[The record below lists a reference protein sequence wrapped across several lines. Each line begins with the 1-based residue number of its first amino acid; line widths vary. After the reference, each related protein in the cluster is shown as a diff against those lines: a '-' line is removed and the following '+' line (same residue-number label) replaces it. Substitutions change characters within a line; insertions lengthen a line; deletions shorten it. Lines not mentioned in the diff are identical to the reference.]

1 MNNNTMYI
9 SSVTTTGTGVILIP
23 NREVK
28 NLVNT
33 TCYRLIIA
41 CNVEATS
48 NLPVFIQT
56 AIGNIPI
63 ICEYGNTVYSSQLR
77 KRTMYRV
84 GYGNAN
90 DNYTEGQFVMHSSV
104 CPKSTTVETQTTG
117 TTNESNK
124 K

>member
-1 MNNNTMYI
+1 MDFNTMYI
-9 SSVTTTGTGVILIP
+9 SSATTTGTGVILVP
-23 NREVK
+23 NQEVK

-33 TCYRLIIA
+33 SCYKLVIA
-41 CNVEATS
+41 CNVEATA

-56 AIGNIPI
+56 TIGNIPI
-63 ICEYGNTVYSSQLR
+63 ICEFGNTVYSSQLR

-90 DNYTEGQFVMHSSV
+90 DNYPEGQFVMHSSI
-104 CPKSTTVETQTTG
+104 CPKSVVIETT
-117 TTNESNK
+117 K